1 MKLDHRAQNRSGR
14 PNAGDN
20 AMSDLV
26 VIVYP
31 SEAKAEEMRT
41 KLLELQNEYL
51 IDIRDAVIAVRRE
64 DGKVKLNQ
72 LMNTTAAGAISG
84 GFWGTLVGLI
94 FLMPLLGAAVG
105 VASGALGGALADF
118 GINDDFMKKLATKLT
133 PGSAALFV
141 EIRKMTQDKVLEAIK
156 GTGGELLQTSL
167 NHTKEQALR
176 EAISAHVPPA
186 AETSTPPPSPNP
198 SPSI

>member
-1 MKLDHRAQNRSGR
+1 
-14 PNAGDN
+14 
-20 AMSDLV
+20 MSDLV

-41 KLLELQNEYL
+41 KLLELQNQYL

-94 FLMPLLGAAVG
+94 FLMCAKPGLVGSIAA
-105 VASGALGGALADF
+105 
-118 GINDDFMKKLATKLT
+118 M
-133 PGSAALFV
+133 
-141 EIRKMTQDKVLEAIK
+141 
-156 GTGGELLQTSL
+156 
-167 NHTKEQALR
+167 
-176 EAISAHVPPA
+176 AISLVAGKWLA
-186 AETSTPPPSPNP
+186 SRATRPSVAPTA
-198 SPSI
+198 

>member
-1 MKLDHRAQNRSGR
+1 
-14 PNAGDN
+14 
-20 AMSDLV
+20 MSDLV

-176 EAISAHVPPA
+176 DAISAHVPPA

>member
-1 MKLDHRAQNRSGR
+1 
-14 PNAGDN
+14 
-20 AMSDLV
+20 MSDLV

-186 AETSTPPPSPNP
+186 AETSTPPPSTNP